1 MSQKIVL
8 DLVTFGLPLIGLV
21 LLSLMANHPLM
32 WSVTG
37 LWGVI
42 FLVLM
47 YLRWRSKNAAT
58 SSQSGSDSAKRS

>member
-1 MSQKIVL
+1 MSQRTVL

-37 LWGVI
+37 LWGAI
-42 FLVLM
+42 GLLLLYF
-47 YLRWRSKNAAT
+47 RWRSRDATT
-58 SSQSGSDSAKRS
+58 SSQPGSDSAKRS